1 MQSSDKAV
9 RKNIT
14 KENLYRTNVPG
25 FSTITEKKD
34 RDIMKKVI
42 QKSDLKIFFFK
53 HTNENKIIKKNR
65 KIFST
70 NCTILW
76 LFKSWS
82 NEGIKKEFK
91 EFLKISSIKWYLPFI
106 TGTSSLGIPPSK
118 YKPYL

>member
-42 QKSDLKIFFFK
+42 QKSDLKIFFLN
-53 HTNENKIIKKNR
+53 TQMKIK
-65 KIFST
+65 
-70 NCTILW
+70 L
-76 LFKSWS
+76 
-82 NEGIKKEFK
+82 
-91 EFLKISSIKWYLPFI
+91 
-106 TGTSSLGIPPSK
+106 
-118 YKPYL
+118 